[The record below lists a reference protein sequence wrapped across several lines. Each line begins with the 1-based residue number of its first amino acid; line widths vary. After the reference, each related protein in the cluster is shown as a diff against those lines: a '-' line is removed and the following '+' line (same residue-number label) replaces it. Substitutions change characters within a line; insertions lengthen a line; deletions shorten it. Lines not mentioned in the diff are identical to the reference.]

1 MFTGIVESMGLLV
14 SMVEEGT
21 NVVLDLKSSLSDE
34 LKVDQS
40 LAHNGVCLTVIH
52 CGSGQHR
59 VVAVKETMKRTALGD
74 LKVGDAVNLER
85 CLRMGDRLD
94 GHWVQGHVDDT
105 GLCTSIQDEGGSWLF
120 TFQYPTRHAG
130 LLVPKGSITVNG
142 VSLTLVNLGADFF
155 TVAVIPYTFQHT
167 TLGQLQAGQRV
178 NLEFDLLGKYFLRQ
192 QSLMNM
198 VPATR

>member
-1 MFTGIVESMGLLV
+1 MGLLT

-21 NVVLDLKSSLSDE
+21 NVILDFKSSLSDE

-40 LAHNGVCLTVIH
+40 LAHNGVCLTVVR
-52 CGSGQHR
+52 CGSGHHR

-74 LKVGDAVNLER
+74 LKAGDAVNLER
-85 CLRMGDRLD
+85 CLRLGDRLD

-105 GLCTSIQDEGGSWLF
+105 GLCTSIQDEGGSWFF

-130 LLVPKGSITVNG
+130 LLVPKGSVTVNG
-142 VSLTLVNLGADFF
+142 VSLTLVDLGEDFF

-192 QSLMNM
+192 QSLLTT

>member
-1 MFTGIVESMGLLV
+1 MFTGIVESMGLLA

-21 NVVLDLKSSLSDE
+21 NVVLDFKSPLSDE

-40 LAHNGVCLTVIH
+40 LAHNGVCLTVVC

-85 CLRMGDRLD
+85 CLRLGDRLD

-120 TFQYPTRHAG
+120 TFQYPARHAA

-142 VSLTLVNLGADFF
+142 VSLTLVDLGLDFF
-155 TVAVIPYTFQHT
+155 MVAVIPYTFQHT
-167 TLGQLQAGQRV
+167 TLGQLQVGHRV

-192 QSLMNM
+192 QSLLNT
-198 VPATR
+198 VPATS